1 MAHQKSTRDLSD
13 ATERRSSLWLRILQY
28 PLTRILLLGPLL
40 FVLMGISN
48 GFWSVRFADQ
58 PLLGIVS
65 AALMAA
71 LALAVYAA
79 FVRYIEQRPVSEL
92 ALSSMSRELGLGLIA
107 GVGLYTLCVAILMLL
122 GVYRIEAIN
131 PPLLMLPSV
140 AMALSS
146 GVFEELLHRGTIFRN
161 VEALAGSW
169 IALLVSAVIFGM
181 VHLTNPDGTMVGALA
196 ITIEAGLLLAALFLV
211 TRRLWLSIGAHIAW
225 NFTQSGIFSGAVSG
239 AFEQPGLFKA
249 VIEGPELLTGGAFGM
264 EASMIALIVCTMTGV
279 LVLRLAV
286 RRGNIVPPIWRR
298 R

>member
-92 ALSSMSRELGLGLIA
+92 ALPSMSRELGLGLIA
-107 GVGLYTLCVAILMLL
+107 GVGLYTLCVAMLMLL

-131 PPLLMLPSV
+131 PPSLMLPSV

-196 ITIEAGLLLAALFLV
+196 ITIEAGLLLAALYLV

-225 NFTQSGIFSGAVSG
+225 NFTQSGIFSGSVSG
-239 AFEQPGLFKA
+239 AFEQPGLVKA

>member
-107 GVGLYTLCVAILMLL
+107 GVGLYTLCVATLMLL

-131 PPLLMLPSV
+131 PPSLMLPSV

-196 ITIEAGLLLAALFLV
+196 ITIEAGLLLAALYLV
-211 TRRLWLSIGAHIAW
+211 TRRLWLSIGAHIA
-225 NFTQSGIFSGAVSG
+225 
-239 AFEQPGLFKA
+239 
-249 VIEGPELLTGGAFGM
+249 
-264 EASMIALIVCTMTGV
+264 
-279 LVLRLAV
+279 
-286 RRGNIVPPIWRR
+286 
-298 R
+298 

>member
-107 GVGLYTLCVAILMLL
+107 GVGLYTLCVAMLMLL

-131 PPLLMLPSV
+131 PPSLMLPSV

-196 ITIEAGLLLAALFLV
+196 ITIEAGLLLAALYLV

-225 NFTQSGIFSGAVSG
+225 NFTQSGIFSGSVSG
-239 AFEQPGLFKA
+239 AFEQPGLVKA